1 MDARQLAKI
10 EAELK
15 ALRRRGSVTAD
26 DLESLAASLGRT
38 RRSASGSHG
47 QWLSAFPGVRPV
59 TIARHTGDLKIGTKK
74 AIIAA
79 LEEDLAL
86 WERRVQ
92 EDEE

>member
-1 MDARQLAKI
+1 MNARQFGRIAS
-10 EAELK
+10 ELK
-15 ALRRRGSVTAD
+15 ALRERGSVTAG

-38 RRSASGSHG
+38 RRAGSGSHG

-74 AIIAA
+74 AIISA

-86 WERRVQ
+86 WEGQV
-92 EDEE
+92 EEE

>member
-10 EAELK
+10 ASELK
-15 ALRRRGSVTAD
+15 ALRKRGSVTAGE
-26 DLESLAASLGRT
+26 LESLATSLGRT
-38 RRSASGSHG
+38 RRAGSGSHG

-59 TIARHTGDLKIGTKK
+59 TIARHTGDLKVGTKR

-86 WERRVQ
+86 WEGQVE
-92 EDEE
+92 ED

>member
-1 MDARQLAKI
+1 MDARQLAKM

-15 ALRRRGSVTAD
+15 ALRKRGSVTAG

-38 RRSASGSHG
+38 RRDASGSHG

-79 LEEDLAL
+79 LEEDLAR
-86 WERRVQ
+86 WEAQ
-92 EDEE
+92 LEED

>member
-10 EAELK
+10 AAELK
-15 ALRRRGSVTAD
+15 ALRKRGSVTAD

-38 RRSASGSHG
+38 RRGGGSGSHG
-47 QWLSAFPGVRPV
+47 QWLSAFPDVRPV

-86 WERRVQ
+86 WEVRVE
-92 EDEE
+92 EDG